1 MTSRTGRRRT
11 GQLSHRRAPVPARRV
26 VTAGTVLSV
35 LAFGGYSG
43 YIGYGGATATA
54 TAQAGAVGGSA
65 GAEPLPTPLAT
76 SVHASGG
83 TWATVPMGDLGQP
96 LNTFWQLLFRPD
108 GSASW
113 SDRVEATAV
122 ATNGGL
128 VLAGGGQALVVGVR
142 PSNLLT
148 FSPLIATTNAGR
160 SWSNGLLSQGLAP
173 RPAALATGPGQTLAI
188 VEGRGGTKVVRATG
202 NLLSWHPVTTARAL
216 ASGSSGH
223 ACDPEAVTAVGYLS
237 TAPVVGTS
245 CGRLGQAGIFVQNG
259 SAWLPG
265 GPAIP
270 PGSGRA
276 EVLGLFPEGGGLA
289 ALIGLSTAGSG
300 GGAKATTQTS
310 LIASWASSSGPGPSG
325 KWRSSAPLSLGTG
338 KSLVSF
344 GPTAAGGIFAVL
356 TSPNGALELA
366 VAPNPSAGW
375 DQLPAPPL
383 TTATVAFL
391 RGGTVDAL
399 AVKRTVLTVW
409 ALPPGTSRWAKAQI
423 LNVPIQFGSSS

>member
-1 MTSRTGRRRT
+1 MRT
-11 GQLSHRRAPVPARRV
+11 GQLRRSRAPVLARRV
-26 VTAGTVLSV
+26 VTAGTVLSALV
-35 LAFGGYSG
+35 FGA
-43 YIGYGGATATA
+43 YGGATATA
-54 TAQAGAVGGSA
+54 QGWTVGGSG

-83 TWATVPMGDLGQP
+83 TWATVAMGDLGQP

-128 VLAGGGQALVVGVR
+128 VLAGGGHALVVGVR

-160 SWSNGLLSQGLAP
+160 SWSNGLLSQGLASLT
-173 RPAALATGPGQTLAI
+173 AALAAGPGGRTLAI
-188 VEGRGGTKVVRATG
+188 LEGRGGTKVVRATG

-216 ASGSSGH
+216 ASRSSGR

-237 TAPVVGTS
+237 SAAVVGTR
-245 CGRLGQAGIFVQNG
+245 CGRPGQAGVFMQKG
-259 SAWLPG
+259 GTWLG
-265 GPAIP
+265 DGPAIP

-276 EVLGLFPEGGGLA
+276 EVLGLVPEGGGLA
-289 ALIGLSTAGSG
+289 ALVGLSTAGSA
-300 GGAKATTQTS
+300 GGAKATTQGS
-310 LIASWASSSGPGPSG
+310 LIASWASPSGPGPSG
-325 KWRSSAPLSLGTG
+325 KWRPSASLSLGTG
-338 KSLVSF
+338 RDLVSF

-356 TSPNGALELA
+356 TSPKGALELA
-366 VAPNPSAGW
+366 VAPNPSSGW
-375 DQLPAPPL
+375 DQLPAPPK

-409 ALPPGTSRWAKAQI
+409 ALSPGTTRWAKAQV